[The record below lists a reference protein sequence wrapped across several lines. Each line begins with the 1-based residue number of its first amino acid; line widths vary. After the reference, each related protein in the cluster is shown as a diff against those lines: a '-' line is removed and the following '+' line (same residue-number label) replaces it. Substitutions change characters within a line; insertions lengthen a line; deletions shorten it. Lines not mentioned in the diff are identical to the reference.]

1 MTEQNPRP
9 PSDGA
14 TVTPLHPQID
24 HTAQRVNTPRPRALT
39 GWQARAPAH
48 SRNLTGVPN
57 N

>member
-9 PSDGA
+9 PSDDA
-14 TVTPLHPQID
+14 TAMPLHPQID

-39 GWQARAPAH
+39 GWQARAPAR